1 MESVCFPE
9 DVRRILERR
18 EKDCRRWPCLL
29 AIASVRDSPIAR
41 SLDRAILYESGVSTG
56 PQNGHAELI
65 EVSVVSKK
73 RVEYVLRSTLPES
86 TLVIDNT
93 TFCRPIIEQILR

>member
-9 DVRRILERR
+9 DARSILERR

-29 AIASVRDSPIAR
+29 ATASVRDSPIAR

-65 EVSVVSKK
+65 EVREVNKK
-73 RVEYVLRSTLPES
+73 RPEYVLRSTLSES
-86 TLVIDNT
+86 TLVIDNM